1 MTSARP
7 ADDVL
12 LACEH
17 LSVRRGEREVLHDV
31 SIEVGAGE
39 LVALLGP
46 NGAGKSTLMEAL
58 AGSLPAASGT
68 VQRSG
73 RVALALQAP
82 DLARRTVRANVEL
95 ALGWWGVPRAQRR
108 QRAEA
113 ALAAMKSDHLGRRA
127 AATLSGGE
135 RRRVHLARAVSVR
148 PDVLLLDEPFAG
160 LDAATRAALLDDTGE
175 ALRAWTTAALVVV
188 HDRAEAWALADRLLI
203 LLEGR
208 LVADGPPRELL
219 ERPPTVEVARFL
231 GFDGTL
237 ARSGGELLL
246 TRAHHVVI
254 DPSGPLRA
262 RVERLIPLEDGVRL
276 ELALDNG
283 KLYAVSPLPGP
294 TVGEEVAV
302 RVTGGVE
309 FAEPVSPSGRSQSAA
324 EAPHPA
330 RASRAGAP
338 SRPASGG

>member
-1 MTSARP
+1 MTGSPSADR
-7 ADDVL
+7 VL

-17 LSVRRGEREVLHDV
+17 LSVRRGEREVLRDV
-31 SIEVGAGE
+31 SIDVRAGE

-58 AGSLPAASGT
+58 AGSLPAAAGS
-68 VQRSG
+68 VQRNG

-82 DLARRTVRANVEL
+82 DLARRTVRVNVEL
-95 ALGWWGVPRAQRR
+95 ALGWWGVPRPQRR
-108 QRAEA
+108 ERAEA
-113 ALAAMKSDHLGRRA
+113 ALAAMKADHLGRRA
-127 AATLSGGE
+127 ATTLSGGE

-160 LDAATRAALLDDTGE
+160 LDAAARGALLDDTGE
-175 ALRAWTTAALVVV
+175 ALRAWTSAALVVV
-188 HDRAEAWALADRLLI
+188 HDRAEARALADRLLI

-237 ARSGGELLL
+237 SREGGGVLL
-246 TRAHHVVI
+246 TRPHHVAV

-262 RVERLIPLEDGVRL
+262 RVERVIPLEDGVRL
-276 ELALDNG
+276 ELALVNG
-283 KLYAVSPLPGP
+283 RLYAVSDLPGP
-294 TVGEEVAV
+294 RVGEEVAF
-302 RVTGGVE
+302 RVAGGVR
-309 FAEPVSPSGRSQSAA
+309 FAAGAVVAETDSGLD
-324 EAPHPA
+324 PTPA
-330 RASRAGAP
+330 R
-338 SRPASGG
+338 GGM

>member
-1 MTSARP
+1 
-7 ADDVL
+7 V
-12 LACEH
+12 
-17 LSVRRGEREVLHDV
+17 VHDV
-31 SIEVGAGE
+31 TLALRAGE

-58 AGSLPAASGT
+58 ADALPAAVGE

-95 ALGWWGVPRAQRR
+95 ALGWWGVPRGERR
-108 QRAEA
+108 ERAEA
-113 ALAAMKSDHLGRRA
+113 ALAAMKADHLTRRA
-127 AATLSGGE
+127 AWTLSGGE

-237 ARSGGELLL
+237 ERPGGELLL
-246 TRAHHVVI
+246 TRAHHVVV
-254 DPSGPLRA
+254 DPSGSLRA
-262 RVERLIPLEDGVRL
+262 RVERVIPLEDGVRL
-276 ELALDNG
+276 ELALDTG
-283 KLYAVSPLPGP
+283 KLYAVSALPGP
-294 TVGEEVAV
+294 RVGEEVAV

-309 FAEPVSPSGRSQSAA
+309 FARDAADEAQSAQVGN
-324 EAPHPA
+324 
-330 RASRAGAP
+330 RA
-338 SRPASGG
+338 

>member
-1 MTSARP
+1 M
-7 ADDVL
+7 
-12 LACEH
+12 
-17 LSVRRGEREVLHDV
+17 RRGEREVLHDV
-31 SIEVGAGE
+31 SIEVRAGE

-58 AGSLPAASGT
+58 AGSLPAAAGT

-95 ALGWWGVPRAQRR
+95 ALGWWGVPRPQRR
-108 QRAEA
+108 ERAEA
-113 ALAAMKSDHLGRRA
+113 ALAAMKADHLGRRA

-160 LDAATRAALLDDTGE
+160 LDAATRASLLDDTGE
-175 ALRAWTTAALVVV
+175 ALRAWTSAALVVV

-208 LVADGPPRELL
+208 LVANGPPRELL
-219 ERPPTVEVARFL
+219 DQPPTVEVARFL

-237 ARSGGELLL
+237 SGPGDELLL
-246 TRAHHVVI
+246 TRAMHVAI
-254 DPSGPLRA
+254 DPTAPLRA
-262 RVERLIPLEDGVRL
+262 RVERAIPLEDGVRL
-276 ELALDNG
+276 ELELDNG
-283 KLYAVSPLPGP
+283 RLYAVSGLPGP
-294 TVGEEVAV
+294 RVGEEVGV
-302 RVTGGVE
+302 RVTGGVR
-309 FAEPVSPSGRSQSAA
+309 FAGGAAAAGPAPPS
-324 EAPHPA
+324 
-330 RASRAGAP
+330 SRARSAELPDPAP
-338 SRPASGG
+338 REVG